1 MIREKTVCYLEKV
14 TLIIIIIREKT
25 VCYLEK
31 VTLIFIN
38 SIKNCHTFCPLS
50 CSQ

>member
-14 TLIIIIIREKT
+14 TL
-25 VCYLEK
+25 
-31 VTLIFIN
+31 IN

-50 CSQ
+50 CSQKLEALLQIKLEFGNV